1 MTFNILAQRAPAQ
14 QQTPTAKVAAAAAP
28 TSTKLAPT
36 ACYQRANQHVS
47 SCHGAMAAMGISV
60 GKNGQLV
67 ITNKNRFTTSKEPS
81 QV

>member
-1 MTFNILAQRAPAQ
+1 MPFSLLAPPKPDAPV
-14 QQTPTAKVAAAAAP
+14 QTTELYASVVPIGNVRLT
-28 TSTKLAPT
+28 PT
-36 ACYQRANQHVS
+36 ACYQRADQHIS
-47 SCHGAMAAMGISV
+47 KCHGAMKAMGISV